1 MLHVATSFKETVPLF
16 NVNLSFFVDSILR
29 QTDKY
34 MSEVNNKQ
42 IRLIC
47 WMCSKLKVNTVYH
60 RSGVFVADFDHNEH
74 VNRVFIL
81 LTLDKYL
88 SAGCENQVIMF
99 WKHK

>member
-1 MLHVATSFKETVPLF
+1 
-16 NVNLSFFVDSILR
+16 
-29 QTDKY
+29 
-34 MSEVNNKQ
+34 
-42 IRLIC
+42 
-47 WMCSKLKVNTVYH
+47 MCSKLKVNTVCH

-74 VNRVFIL
+74 VNRVFLL